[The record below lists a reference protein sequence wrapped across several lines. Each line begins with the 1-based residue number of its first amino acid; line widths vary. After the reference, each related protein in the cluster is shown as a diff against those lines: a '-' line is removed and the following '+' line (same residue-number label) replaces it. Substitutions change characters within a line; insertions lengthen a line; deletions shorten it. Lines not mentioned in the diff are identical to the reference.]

1 MKPSLLIVSGMRS
14 YHGTCTIDFT
24 GKRRFAILGPTGA
37 GKSTVLDGLTFG
49 LYGASSWSN
58 KPEEA
63 YELISTGSPSMH
75 VTLEFSVNGR
85 PWRVR
90 RTLYANRKKPQ
101 VLLESMA
108 EGGSDL
114 RVDNMRAV
122 TEAVTQLIG
131 LDWKGFV
138 STVLLPQ
145 GKFDTLLKANRG
157 DRADIL
163 RHVFGINE
171 LERVRKHAGV
181 RLERLSAGIL
191 DARSARAGLL
201 GDPHAVAA
209 QAALD
214 VERTRGIAAGRRERL
229 AALRVAQGR
238 AVAHKHRKAAL
249 DKAARLLRE
258 RSVPDAA
265 VTLAMLAEAKTEL
278 DTEAAAQEA
287 AGRDLSL
294 KLDAAQAALEAAT
307 QAGDTVRSLSG
318 AVTVL
323 SGLPGRTA
331 GLDSL
336 VQRLEQEQLQHRE
349 HEQEH
354 TQAQQEL
361 AEHEQ
366 RQAVLVEK
374 ADLAQHAV
382 TQARAHTD
390 QIQEAVRA
398 PLQEA
403 SAAAAHLQSAN
414 TALATVEEQRGHV
427 DKLEA
432 ELRQLREAWEEA
444 EEALAAVLRGEAAHT
459 AGSTLAPGD
468 ACPVCIRPLP
478 DDFTPPTPLDGKALG
493 KARGRRTK
501 SSKAVNTAVTAAAE
515 ATAQL
520 NTTEQTAQKHQR
532 ARLAAHER
540 MDTSLLQLQELV
552 DTMRPTVVPGVATAL
567 DTLSR
572 QTATQARALAGSD
585 PKNRAQI
592 TRAVKTL
599 VQPLRATEAETL
611 AAHTSAQ
618 AELATAQAE
627 KEAAR
632 ADLKRQRNRLQRERK
647 RLEKTQLQYESDLQ
661 TLLSEV
667 TELPASIRPAQDTPQ
682 DLPSP
687 KDIASALETA
697 GQRLAQ
703 LEQTAQARDEAQ
715 QALAEHTED
724 RQALDGRRQRK
735 VEAPTRNLIKKL
747 ERWADAATDVESL
760 LDGETPKELPP
771 APDGS
776 DLAFVG
782 AYYQALASMSQ
793 QLTGAL
799 KQSGQQATDAIH
811 AFEKDLTLQ
820 AGTAADETDD
830 DPGFPV
836 PEKSDLLAP
845 AVLDPL
851 SRKTSAAEAAHDKAK
866 SDLRTAQSQ
875 IPYAE
880 ALEAAITAADE
891 QAAVWRRVSDQLTD
905 TKFLT
910 YLTNQR
916 THALLRYG
924 SRILQQISTGL
935 YAFTDD
941 FKIVESATNLVR
953 GPETLSGGEKF
964 QTSLA
969 LALAF
974 VELHNRSS
982 SKLESLFLD
991 EGFGSLDADRLDAT
1005 LPVLSNAAI
1014 RDKTLAVI
1022 SHLYPVADAVEDVL
1036 FVEKTAQGSTATWLT
1051 AQERATIIR
1060 DGIRRMLEHA

>member
-1 MKPSLLIVSGMRS
+1 MKPSRLIVSGMRS
-14 YHGTCTIDFT
+14 YPGTCTIDFT
-24 GKRRFAILGPTGA
+24 GKRLFAILGPTGG
-37 GKSTVLDGLTFG
+37 GKSTLLEGIIFG
-49 LYGASSWSN
+49 LYGANSWSN

-63 YELISTGSPSMH
+63 YELISTGCPSMH
-75 VTLEFSVNGR
+75 VTFEFSVNGR

-101 VLLESMA
+101 AVLESMA
-108 EGGSDL
+108 EGSADL

-171 LERVRKHAGV
+171 LERVRKHASV
-181 RLERLSAGIL
+181 RLDRLSAGIL
-191 DARSARAGLL
+191 DARSARADLL
-201 GDPHAVAA
+201 RYPHAVAT

-214 VERTRGIAAGRRERL
+214 VERTRGIAASRRERL
-229 AALRVAQGR
+229 AALRAAQGR

-265 VTLAMLAEAKTEL
+265 VTLATLAKAKTEL
-278 DTEAAAQEA
+278 DAEAAAQEA
-287 AGRDLSL
+287 TGRDLSL
-294 KLDAAQAALEAAT
+294 KLDAAQAALDTAT

-323 SGLPGRTA
+323 SHLPGRTA
-331 GLDSL
+331 GVDALM
-336 VQRLEQEQLQHRE
+336 QRLEQEQLQHGE
-349 HEQEH
+349 HGQEH

-361 AEHEQ
+361 AEREQ
-366 RQAVLVEK
+366 RLVVLVEE

-390 QIQEAVRA
+390 QVQEAVRGA
-398 PLQEA
+398 LQEA
-403 SAAAAHLQSAN
+403 TAAATHLQSAN
-414 TALATVEEQRGHV
+414 TTLETVEEQRGRV
-427 DKLEA
+427 DRLEA
-432 ELRQLREAWEEA
+432 ELRELRGARKAA
-444 EEALAAVLRGEAAHT
+444 EEALAAVQRGDAAHT

-478 DDFTPPTPLDGKALG
+478 SDFTPPSPLDGKALG
-493 KARGRRTK
+493 KAKGKVTK

-520 NTTEQTAQKHQR
+520 STAEQAAQKHQR
-532 ARLAAHER
+532 AHLAALER

-552 DTMRPTVVPGVATAL
+552 DAMRPSVVPGVATAL

-572 QTATQARALAGSD
+572 QTAAQARALAGSD
-585 PKNRAQI
+585 PQSRAQI
-592 TRAVKTL
+592 TRAVKAL
-599 VQPLRATEAETL
+599 VQPLRDTEAETL

-632 ADLKRQRNRLQRERK
+632 ADLKRQRGRLQRERK

-661 TLLSEV
+661 TLLTEV
-667 TELPASIRPAQDTPQ
+667 TALPASIRPAQDTPQ
-682 DLPSP
+682 GLPSP
-687 KDIASALETA
+687 QDIASSLETA
-697 GQRLAQ
+697 GQRLTQ

-715 QALAEHTED
+715 QALTEHAEH

-735 VEAPTRNLIKKL
+735 VETPTRNLIKKL
-747 ERWADAATDVESL
+747 ERWADAATDAESL
-760 LDGETPKELPP
+760 LGGETPKELPP

-776 DLAFVG
+776 DLAFVD
-782 AYYQALASMSQ
+782 AYYLALATLSQ

-799 KQSGQQATDAIH
+799 KQSGQRAMDEIH
-811 AFEKDLTLQ
+811 AFEKELTLQ
-820 AGTAADETDD
+820 AGAATDETDH

-851 SRKTSAAEAAHDKAK
+851 SRKTSDAESAHDKAK
-866 SDLRTAQSQ
+866 SDLCTAQSQ

-880 ALEAAITAADE
+880 ALDAAITAADE
-891 QAAVWRRVSDQLTD
+891 QAVVWRRVSEQLTD

-910 YLTNQR
+910 YLTKQR
-916 THALLRYG
+916 THSLLRYG

-935 YAFTDD
+935 YAFTED
-941 FKIVESATNLVR
+941 FKIVESATNLTR

-969 LALAF
+969 LALAL
-974 VELHNRSS
+974 VELHNRSN

-991 EGFGSLDADRLDAT
+991 EGFGSLDSDRLDAT
-1005 LPVLSNAAI
+1005 LPVLSSSVI
-1014 RDKTLAVI
+1014 RDKTLTVI
-1022 SHLYPVADAVEDVL
+1022 SHLYSVADAVDDVL

-1051 AQERATIIR
+1051 EQERAAVIR
-1060 DGIRRMLEHA
+1060 DGIRRLLEHT

>member
-1 MKPSLLIVSGMRS
+1 MKPSRLIVSGMRS
-14 YHGTCTIDFT
+14 YPGTCTIDFT

-37 GKSTVLDGLTFG
+37 GKSTLLEAFTFG
-49 LYGASSWSN
+49 LYGASSWSS
-58 KPEEA
+58 KAEEA

-75 VTLEFSVNGR
+75 VTFEFSVNGR

-90 RTLYANRKKPQ
+90 RTLYANRRKPQ
-101 VLLESMA
+101 AVLESMA
-108 EGGSDL
+108 EGCADL

-145 GKFDTLLKANRG
+145 GKFDNLLTANKG

-171 LERVRKHAGV
+171 LERVRKHACV

-191 DARSARAGLL
+191 DARSARADLL
-201 GDPHAVAA
+201 RDPHAVAA

-214 VERTRGIAAGRRERL
+214 VERTRGIAASRRERL
-229 AALRVAQGR
+229 AALRAAQGR
-238 AVAHKHRKAAL
+238 ALAHKHHKTAL

-258 RSVPDAA
+258 RSVPEAA
-265 VTLAMLAEAKTEL
+265 VTLATLAKATTEL
-278 DTEAAAQEA
+278 DAEAAAQEA

-294 KLDAAQAALEAAT
+294 KLDAAQAALVAAT

-323 SGLPGRTA
+323 SGLPRRTA
-331 GLDSL
+331 GLDAL
-336 VQRLEQEQLQHRE
+336 MQRLAQEQLQHGE

-366 RQAVLVEK
+366 RLAVLVEE
-374 ADLAQHAV
+374 ADRAQHAV

-390 QIQEAVRA
+390 QIQEAVRG

-403 SAAAAHLQSAN
+403 AAAAAHLQSAN
-414 TALATVEEQRGHV
+414 TALKAVEEQRGRV
-427 DKLEA
+427 GKLEA
-432 ELRQLREAWEEA
+432 ELRQLRGAREEA
-444 EEALAAVLRGEAAHT
+444 EEALAAVERGEAAHT
-459 AGSTLAPGD
+459 AGSALAPGD
-468 ACPVCIRPLP
+468 ACPVCVRPLP
-478 DDFTPPTPLDGKALG
+478 GDFTPPSPLDGKALG
-493 KARGRRTK
+493 KARGKLTK
-501 SSKAVNTAVTAAAE
+501 SSKAVNAAVTAAAE
-515 ATAQL
+515 AMAQL
-520 NTTEQTAQKHQR
+520 SATEQTAQKHQR
-532 ARLAAHER
+532 AHLAALER

-552 DTMRPTVVPGVATAL
+552 DTMRPDVVPGVAATL

-572 QTATQARALAGSD
+572 QTAALARVLAGSD

-599 VQPLRATEAETL
+599 VQPLRAAEAETL

-632 ADLKRQRNRLQRERK
+632 ADLKRQRGRLQRERK

-661 TLLSEV
+661 TLLTEV
-667 TELPASIRPAQDTPQ
+667 ASLPASVRPAQDTPQ

-697 GQRLAQ
+697 SQRLAQ

-715 QALAEHTED
+715 QALTEHAEL
-724 RQALDGRRQRK
+724 RQALDGQRQRK
-735 VEAPTRNLIKKL
+735 VETPTRNLIKKL
-747 ERWADAATDVESL
+747 ERWADAATDAESL
-760 LDGETPKELPP
+760 LDGEASKELPP

-776 DLAFVG
+776 DLVVVD
-782 AYYQALASMSQ
+782 YYLALASLSR
-793 QLTGAL
+793 QLAGAL
-799 KQSGQQATDAIH
+799 KQSGQRATDAIH

-851 SRKTSAAEAAHDKAK
+851 SRKTSDAETAHDKAK
-866 SDLRTAQSQ
+866 SDLRTARSQ

-880 ALEAAITAADE
+880 ALDAAITAADE
-891 QAAVWRRVSDQLTD
+891 QAAVWRRVRDQLTD

-910 YLTNQR
+910 YLTDQR

-935 YAFTDD
+935 YAFTED
-941 FKIVESATNLVR
+941 FKIVESATNLTR
-953 GPETLSGGEKF
+953 GRETLSGGEKF

-974 VELHNRSS
+974 VELHNRSN

-991 EGFGSLDADRLDAT
+991 EGFASLDSDRLDAT

-1014 RDKTLAVI
+1014 QDKTLAVI

-1051 AQERATIIR
+1051 PQQRATTIR

>member
-1 MKPSLLIVSGMRS
+1 MKPSRLIVSGMRS
-14 YHGTCTIDFT
+14 YPGTCTIDFT

-37 GKSTVLDGLTFG
+37 GKSTLLEAFTFG
-49 LYGASSWSN
+49 LYGASSWSS
-58 KPEEA
+58 KAEEA

-75 VTLEFSVNGR
+75 VTFEFSVNGR

-90 RTLYANRKKPQ
+90 RTLYANRRKPQ
-101 VLLESMA
+101 AVLESMA
-108 EGGSDL
+108 EGCADL

-145 GKFDTLLKANRG
+145 GKFDNLLTANKG

-171 LERVRKHAGV
+171 LERVRKHACV

-191 DARSARAGLL
+191 DARSARADLL
-201 GDPHAVAA
+201 RDPHAVAA

-214 VERTRGIAAGRRERL
+214 VERTRGIAASRRERL
-229 AALRVAQGR
+229 AALRAAQGR
-238 AVAHKHRKAAL
+238 ALAHKTAL

-258 RSVPDAA
+258 RSVPEAA
-265 VTLAMLAEAKTEL
+265 VTLATLAKATTEL
-278 DTEAAAQEA
+278 DAEAAAQEA

-294 KLDAAQAALEAAT
+294 KLDAAQAALVAAT

-323 SGLPGRTA
+323 SGLPRRTA
-331 GLDSL
+331 GLDAL
-336 VQRLEQEQLQHRE
+336 MQRLAQEQLQHGE

-366 RQAVLVEK
+366 RLAVLVEE
-374 ADLAQHAV
+374 ADRAQHAV
-382 TQARAHTD
+382 TQAHAHTD
-390 QIQEAVRA
+390 QIQEAVRG

-403 SAAAAHLQSAN
+403 AAAAAHLQSAN
-414 TALATVEEQRGHV
+414 TALKAVEEQRGRV
-427 DKLEA
+427 GKLEA
-432 ELRQLREAWEEA
+432 ELRQLRGAREEA
-444 EEALAAVLRGEAAHT
+444 EEALAAVERGEAAHT
-459 AGSTLAPGD
+459 AGSALAPGD
-468 ACPVCIRPLP
+468 ACPVCVRPLP
-478 DDFTPPTPLDGKALG
+478 GDFTPPSPLDGKALG
-493 KARGRRTK
+493 KARGKLTK
-501 SSKAVNTAVTAAAE
+501 SSKAVNAAVTAAAE
-515 ATAQL
+515 AMAQL
-520 NTTEQTAQKHQR
+520 SATEQTAQKHQR
-532 ARLAAHER
+532 AHLAALER

-552 DTMRPTVVPGVATAL
+552 DTMRPDVVPGVAATL

-572 QTATQARALAGSD
+572 QTAAQARVLAGSD

-599 VQPLRATEAETL
+599 VQPLRAAEAETL

-632 ADLKRQRNRLQRERK
+632 ADLKRQRGRLQRERK

-661 TLLSEV
+661 TLLTEV
-667 TELPASIRPAQDTPQ
+667 ASLPASVRPVQDTPQ

-703 LEQTAQARDEAQ
+703 LEQAAQARDEAQ
-715 QALAEHTED
+715 QALTEHAEL

-735 VEAPTRNLIKKL
+735 VETPTRNLLKKL
-747 ERWADAATDVESL
+747 ERWADAATDAQSL
-760 LDGETPKELPP
+760 LDGEAPKELPP

-776 DLAFVG
+776 DLVVVVD
-782 AYYQALASMSQ
+782 YYLALASLSR
-793 QLTGAL
+793 QLAGAL
-799 KQSGQQATDAIH
+799 KQSGQRATDAIH
-811 AFEKDLTLQ
+811 AFEKELALQ

-851 SRKTSAAEAAHDKAK
+851 SRKTSDAETAHGKAK
-866 SDLRTAQSQ
+866 SDLRTARSQ

-880 ALEAAITAADE
+880 ALDAAITAADE
-891 QAAVWRRVSDQLTD
+891 QAAVWRRVKDQLTD

-910 YLTNQR
+910 YLTDQR

-935 YAFTDD
+935 YAFTED
-941 FKIVESATNLVR
+941 FKIVESATNLTR
-953 GPETLSGGEKF
+953 GRETLSGGEKF

-974 VELHNRSS
+974 VELHNRSN

-991 EGFGSLDADRLDAT
+991 EGFGSLDSDRLDAT

-1014 RDKTLAVI
+1014 QDKTLAVI

-1051 AQERATIIR
+1051 PQQRATTIR

>member
-1 MKPSLLIVSGMRS
+1 MKPSRLIVSGMRS
-14 YHGTCTIDFT
+14 YPGTCTIDFT

-37 GKSTVLDGLTFG
+37 GKSTLLEAFTFG
-49 LYGASSWSN
+49 LYGASSWSS
-58 KPEEA
+58 KAEEA

-75 VTLEFSVNGR
+75 VTFEFSVNGR

-90 RTLYANRKKPQ
+90 RTLYANRRKPQ
-101 VLLESMA
+101 AVLESMA
-108 EGGSDL
+108 EGCADL

-145 GKFDTLLKANRG
+145 GKFDNLLTANKG

-191 DARSARAGLL
+191 DARSARADLL
-201 GDPHAVAA
+201 RDPHAVAA

-214 VERTRGIAAGRRERL
+214 VERTRGIAASRRERL
-229 AALRVAQGR
+229 AALRAAQGR
-238 AVAHKHRKAAL
+238 ALAHKHRKTAL

-258 RSVPDAA
+258 RSVPEAA
-265 VTLAMLAEAKTEL
+265 VTLATLAKATTEL
-278 DTEAAAQEA
+278 DAEAAAQEA

-294 KLDAAQAALEAAT
+294 KLDAAQA
-307 QAGDTVRSLSG
+307 GDTVRSLSG

-323 SGLPGRTA
+323 SGLPRRTA
-331 GLDSL
+331 GLDAL
-336 VQRLEQEQLQHRE
+336 MQRLAQEQLQHGE

-366 RQAVLVEK
+366 RLAVLVEE
-374 ADLAQHAV
+374 ADRAQHAV

-390 QIQEAVRA
+390 QIQEAVRG

-403 SAAAAHLQSAN
+403 AAAAAHLQSAN
-414 TALATVEEQRGHV
+414 TALKAVEEQRGRV
-427 DKLEA
+427 GKLEA
-432 ELRQLREAWEEA
+432 ELRQLRGAREEA
-444 EEALAAVLRGEAAHT
+444 EEALAAVERGEAAHT
-459 AGSTLAPGD
+459 AGSALAPGD
-468 ACPVCIRPLP
+468 ACPVCVRPLP
-478 DDFTPPTPLDGKALG
+478 GDFTPPSPLDGKALG
-493 KARGRRTK
+493 KARGKLTK
-501 SSKAVNTAVTAAAE
+501 SSKAVNAAVTAAAE
-515 ATAQL
+515 AMAQL
-520 NTTEQTAQKHQR
+520 SATEQTAQKHQR
-532 ARLAAHER
+532 AHLAALER

-552 DTMRPTVVPGVATAL
+552 DTMRPDVVPGVAATL

-572 QTATQARALAGSD
+572 QTAAQARVLAGSD

-599 VQPLRATEAETL
+599 VQPLRAAEAETL

-632 ADLKRQRNRLQRERK
+632 ADLKRQRGRLQRERK

-661 TLLSEV
+661 TLLTEV
-667 TELPASIRPAQDTPQ
+667 ASLPASVRPVQDTPQ

-703 LEQTAQARDEAQ
+703 LEQAAQARDEAQ
-715 QALAEHTED
+715 QALTEHAEL

-735 VEAPTRNLIKKL
+735 VETPTRNLLKKL
-747 ERWADAATDVESL
+747 ERWADPATDAQSL
-760 LDGETPKELPP
+760 LDGEAPKELPP

-776 DLAFVG
+776 DLVVVVD
-782 AYYQALASMSQ
+782 YYLALASLSR
-793 QLTGAL
+793 QLAGAL
-799 KQSGQQATDAIH
+799 KQSGQRATDAIH
-811 AFEKDLTLQ
+811 AFEKELALQ

-851 SRKTSAAEAAHDKAK
+851 SRKTSDAETAHGKAK
-866 SDLRTAQSQ
+866 SDLRTARSQ

-880 ALEAAITAADE
+880 ALDAAITAADE
-891 QAAVWRRVSDQLTD
+891 QAAVWRRVKDQLTD

-910 YLTNQR
+910 YLTDQR

-935 YAFTDD
+935 YAFTED
-941 FKIVESATNLVR
+941 FKIVESATNLTR
-953 GPETLSGGEKF
+953 GRETLSGGEKF

-974 VELHNRSS
+974 VELHNRSN

-991 EGFGSLDADRLDAT
+991 EGFGSLDSDRLDAT

-1014 RDKTLAVI
+1014 QDKTLAVI

-1051 AQERATIIR
+1051 PQQRATTIR

>member
-1 MKPSLLIVSGMRS
+1 MKPSRLIVSGMRS
-14 YHGTCTIDFT
+14 YPGTCTIDFT

-37 GKSTVLDGLTFG
+37 GKSTLLEAFTFG
-49 LYGASSWSN
+49 LYGASSWSS
-58 KPEEA
+58 KADEA

-75 VTLEFSVNGR
+75 VTFEFSVNGR

-90 RTLYANRKKPQ
+90 RTLYANRRKPQ
-101 VLLESMA
+101 AVLESMA
-108 EGGSDL
+108 EGGADL

-145 GKFDTLLKANRG
+145 GKFDNLLKANKG

-191 DARSARAGLL
+191 DARTARADLL
-201 GDPHAVAA
+201 RDPHAVAT

-214 VERTRGIAAGRRERL
+214 VERTRGIAESRRERL
-229 AALRVAQGR
+229 AALRAAQGQ
-238 AVAHKHRKAAL
+238 AVAHKHRKTAL

-258 RSVPDAA
+258 RSVPEAA
-265 VTLAMLAEAKTEL
+265 VTLATLAKAATEI
-278 DTEAAAQEA
+278 DAEAAAQEA
-287 AGRDLSL
+287 AGHDLSL
-294 KLDAAQAALEAAT
+294 KLEVAQAALEAAT

-323 SGLPGRTA
+323 SGLPRRTA
-331 GLDSL
+331 GLDAL
-336 VQRLEQEQLQHRE
+336 MQRLEQEQLQHGE

-366 RQAVLVEK
+366 RLAVLLEE
-374 ADLAQHAV
+374 ADRAQHAV

-403 SAAAAHLQSAN
+403 TAAAAHLQSAN
-414 TALATVEEQRGHV
+414 TTLATVEEQRSRV
-427 DKLEA
+427 DTLEA
-432 ELRQLREAWEEA
+432 ELRQLRGAREEA
-444 EEALAAVLRGEAAHT
+444 EEALAAVERGEAAHT
-459 AGSTLAPGD
+459 AGSALAPGD
-468 ACPVCIRPLP
+468 TCPVCVRPLP
-478 DDFTPPTPLDGKALG
+478 TDFTPPSPLDGKALG
-493 KARGRRTK
+493 KARGKLTK
-501 SSKAVNTAVTAAAE
+501 SSKAVNAAVTAAAE

-520 NTTEQTAQKHQR
+520 SATEQTAHKHQR
-532 ARLAAHER
+532 AHLAALER
-540 MDTSLLQLQELV
+540 METSLLQLQELV
-552 DTMRPTVVPGVATAL
+552 DTMRPDVVPGVATTL

-572 QTATQARALAGSD
+572 QTAAQARVLAGSD

-632 ADLKRQRNRLQRERK
+632 ADLKRQRGRLQRERK

-667 TELPASIRPAQDTPQ
+667 AGLPASVRPAQDTPQ

-715 QALAEHTED
+715 QALTEHAKL

-735 VEAPTRNLIKKL
+735 VETPTRNLLKKL
-747 ERWADAATDVESL
+747 ERWADAATDTESL
-760 LDGETPKELPP
+760 LDGEAPKELPP

-776 DLAFVG
+776 DLVVVVD
-782 AYYQALASMSQ
+782 YYLALASLSR
-793 QLTGAL
+793 QLAGAL
-799 KQSGQQATDAIH
+799 KQSGQRATDAIH
-811 AFEKDLTLQ
+811 AFEKELALQ

-851 SRKTSAAEAAHDKAK
+851 SRKTSDAETAHGKAK

-880 ALEAAITAADE
+880 ALDSAITAADE
-891 QAAVWRRVSDQLTD
+891 QAAVWKRVRDQLTD

-910 YLTNQR
+910 YLTDQR
-916 THALLRYG
+916 TQALLRYG

-935 YAFTDD
+935 YAFTED
-941 FKIVESATNLVR
+941 FKIVESATNLTR
-953 GPETLSGGEKF
+953 GRETLSGGEKF

-974 VELHNRSS
+974 VELHNRSN

-991 EGFGSLDADRLDAT
+991 EGFASLDSDRLDAT

-1014 RDKTLAVI
+1014 QDKTLAVI

-1051 AQERATIIR
+1051 PQQRATTIR